1 MGGLLLLG
9 ILLAAWKYLVA
20 AFVLWLVI
28 WWLLR
33 VAQTERMHRATRLAE
48 RNRRQDFHRAIDN
61 VTAATMREMLDAA
74 NEDRLT

>member
-33 VAQTERMHRATRLAE
+33 VAQTERTTRLAE
-48 RNRRQDFHRAIDN
+48 RRRRQGIHQAIDN
-61 VTAATMREMLDAA
+61 VTAATLREMLDAA

>member
-28 WWLLR
+28 WWLLG
-33 VAQTERMHRATRLAE
+33 VAQAERTQRKNRLTERR
-48 RNRRQDFHRAIDN
+48 RRQDIHEAIDN